1 MLQELVSGLS
11 VGVVYGLV
19 GVGFV
24 IIHRITGM
32 VNFAQG
38 ELAMLGGFGA
48 VLATEYLPAAL
59 GPIAGALIGAIAGLL
74 LYVLVVHPLRNKGLL
89 IQTIATLG
97 AGVVLRSAA
106 QLAFGTQ
113 PHTVPPITE
122 GDAYAVGGVFVPRQV
137 VWLLALGVLVYVVLT
152 WFFGRTMVGR
162 AMSAC
167 AINRFA
173 ASLIGVEVALM
184 SAAAFVLSGAVTG
197 AVGAAAAP
205 LTFATAGAGLGLALK
220 GFIAAILGGFDSIG
234 LALVGGLLVGIVE
247 AYAAGLI
254 STSYQGVIVLGL
266 LLALLVVRPTGLTRH
281 RVADRV

>member
-48 VLATEYLPAAL
+48 VVATQHLPGAL
-59 GPIAGALIGAIAGLL
+59 GPLAGALVGAIAGLV
-74 LYVLVVHPLRNKGLL
+74 LYVLVVHPLRSKGLL

-97 AGVVLRSAA
+97 AGAVLRSGA
-106 QLAFGTQ
+106 QLLFGTQ
-113 PHTVPPITE
+113 PQTVAPITA
-122 GDAYAVGGVFVPRQV
+122 GDPYAVAGVFVPRQV
-137 VWLLALGVLVYVVLT
+137 VWLLILALLVFLVLT
-152 WFFGRTMVGR
+152 WFFARTMVGR

-167 AINRFA
+167 AVNRFA
-173 ASLIGVEVALM
+173 AGLVGIEVGLM

-197 AVGAAAAP
+197 TVGAAAAP
-205 LTFATAGAGLGLALK
+205 LAFVSAGAGLGLALK
-220 GFIAAILGGFDSIG
+220 GFIAAILGGFESIG
-234 LALVGGLLVGIVE
+234 LALVGGLLVGVVE
-247 AYAAGLI
+247 AYCASLI

-266 LLALLVVRPTGLTRH
+266 LLVLLVVRPTGLTRQ

>member
-38 ELAMLGGFGA
+38 ELAMLGAFGA
-48 VLATEYLPAAL
+48 YVGTQYLPAAL
-59 GPIAGALIGAIAGLL
+59 GPLAGGLVGGFAGLL
-74 LYVLVVHPLRNKGLL
+74 LYVLVVHPLREKGLL

-97 AGVVLRSAA
+97 AGIVLRSAA
-106 QLAFGTQ
+106 QLTFGTQ
-113 PHTVPPITE
+113 PRRVPPITE
-122 GDAYAVGGVFVPRQV
+122 GEAYAIGGIFVPRQV
-137 VWLLALGVLVYVVLT
+137 VWLLILAVLVYVVLT
-152 WFFGRTMVGR
+152 WFFGRTLLGR

-173 ASLIGVEVALM
+173 AGLMGIEVALM
-184 SAAAFVLSGAVTG
+184 SGAAFVVSGAITG
-197 AVGAAAAP
+197 AVGATVAP
-205 LTFATAGAGLGLALK
+205 LTFATAGAGLALALK
-220 GFIAAILGGFDSIG
+220 GFMAAILGGFDSVG
-234 LALVGGLLVGIVE
+234 LALLGGLLVGVVE
-247 AYAAGLI
+247 AYTAGLI

-266 LLALLVVRPTGLTRH
+266 LLALLIVRPTGLTIH
-281 RVADRV
+281 REATRV

>member
-1 MLQELVSGLS
+1 MLQELVGGLS

-24 IIHRITGM
+24 IVHRITGM

-48 VLATEYLPAAL
+48 VVGTQFLPAAL
-59 GPIAGALIGAIAGLL
+59 GPVAGAVVGGAAGLL
-74 LYVLVVHPLRNKGLL
+74 LYALVVHPLRHKGLL

-97 AGVVLRSAA
+97 AGIVLRSAA

-113 PHTVPPITE
+113 PHTVPPITRGE
-122 GDAYAVGGVFVPRQV
+122 AYAVGPVFVPRQV
-137 VWLLALGVLVYVVLT
+137 VWLLVLAAVVYGVLT
-152 WFFGRTMVGR
+152 WFFGRTMLGR

-173 ASLIGVEVALM
+173 AGLIGIEVALM
-184 SAAAFVLSGAVTG
+184 SAAAFILSGAVTG
-197 AVGAAAAP
+197 AVGAAVAP

-220 GFIAAILGGFDSIG
+220 GFIAAILGGFDSVG
-234 LALVGGLLVGIVE
+234 LALVGGLLVGVVE

-254 STSYQGVIVLGL
+254 SASYQGVIVLGL
-266 LLALLVVRPTGLTRH
+266 LLALLIVRPTGLTVH
-281 RVADRV
+281 KVADRV